1 MEALE
6 GWRRRWKARWC
17 CVGLVVCWAAVVRLV
32 SWWIVAGSRA
42 VLQWGE
48 RSLESGCVEWMMMV
62 QWMGSE
68 RRLRGGCGCCP
79 CTRVAVAASERGRGE
94 GGASAV
100 EAGQSCSRHQGRHF
114 LWGDK
119 ERDRR
124 KGEKRNE
131 RLVYIQHVNKKKIT
145 TIMFVFPLVCLSE
158 KILTCRIFKVVPL
171 LSYAAVGVKNM

>member
-1 MEALE
+1 ML
-6 GWRRRWKARWC
+6 
-17 CVGLVVCWAAVVRLV
+17 AAGP
-32 SWWIVAGSRA
+32 SYS
-42 VLQWGE
+42 E
-48 RSLESGCVEWMMMV
+48 ESGVWSQAAWMMMV

-124 KGEKRNE
+124 KG
-131 RLVYIQHVNKKKIT
+131 KKGTKD
-145 TIMFVFPLVCLSE
+145 
-158 KILTCRIFKVVPL
+158 
-171 LSYAAVGVKNM
+171 